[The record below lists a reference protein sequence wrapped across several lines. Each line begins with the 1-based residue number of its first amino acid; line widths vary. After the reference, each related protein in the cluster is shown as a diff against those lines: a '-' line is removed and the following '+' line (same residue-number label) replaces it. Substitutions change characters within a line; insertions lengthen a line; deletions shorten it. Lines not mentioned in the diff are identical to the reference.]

1 MRSVE
6 TIATIT
12 PEGILS
18 VAVPSDLPA
27 GQHRFVLV
35 IDEQPVARYPTGLAD
50 FPVDDLGPWP
60 AHLSLRRE
68 EMYDAGTATD

>member
-27 GQHRFVLV
+27 GQHRVVLL
-35 IDEQPVARYPTGLAD
+35 IDEQPVPSYPTGLAD

-68 EMYDAGTATD
+68 ELYDERGR